1 MRNLICC
8 LLLMTAVPLA
18 AATTNNDD
26 SCDIGTYPAATL
38 LLPYFEVDLGAAGAG
53 KTTVFSITNVSPT
66 PQIVSVTLWTDWAYP
81 VITFPLLLT
90 GYDVQPINLYDVI
103 VRGLIGST
111 TGTSTSSPNARDS
124 GGAST
129 NPNLGT
135 TPLTNLANPNFLAS
149 ASTNC
154 AAGRLP
160 GLLPPS
166 LSSDVR
172 SLLSTGRSTQTTIRC
187 GGTAGT
193 DTKFGGEHGNKAIG
207 YATVDVLAT
216 CSPAFPTDAAYWS
229 LLLYDNVLTGDYQI
243 VDSNPVSGNYAAGNP
258 LVHIRAIP
266 EGGAAGSTQQT
277 DLPFT
282 FYNRLT
288 TTDRRQP
295 LPSTFAARWIAGSNA
310 AFATNYTVWREALTA
325 STASCDQY
333 VKNQIMYASEIVRFD
348 EHENATVGLASIF
361 DPRPAGPI
369 FPATSSTGSTS
380 GLFPPMLGTDNGG
393 WMYLNMNNGGSAA
406 GAAYSASRAGFG
418 TQANTRDVSQNW
430 VVVSMFA
437 EGRFGVESDAT
448 SLGNGCSP
456 AAPFV
461 RNANDPDSA
470 AGRIGPLRNV
480 NP

>member
-1 MRNLICC
+1 
-8 LLLMTAVPLA
+8 MTAVPLA

-66 PQIVSVTLWTDWAYP
+66 PQIVGVTLWTDWAYP
-81 VITFPLLLT
+81 VITFPMFLT

-111 TGTSTSSPNARDS
+111 TGTSTSSPNARNP
-124 GGAST
+124 GGVST

-149 ASTNC
+149 AATSC

-160 GLLPPS
+160 GILPPAVS
-166 LSSDVR
+166 TDVR
-172 SLLSTGRSTQTTIRC
+172 SIFSTGSSAQTTIRC
-187 GGTAGT
+187 GSTGA
-193 DTKFGGEHGNKAIG
+193 DTKFGSDHGNKAIG
-207 YATVDVLAT
+207 YATIDVLAT
-216 CSPAFPTDAAYWS
+216 CSPAFPTDPAYWS

-243 VDSNPVSGNYAAGNP
+243 VDSNPVTGNYAGGNP

-266 EGGAAGSTQQT
+266 EGGPAGGAQQT

-282 FYNRLT
+282 FYNRYT

-295 LPSTFAARWIAGSNA
+295 LPSVFAARWIAGSNA
-310 AFATNYTVWREALTA
+310 AFATNYTIWREGLTA
-325 STASCDQY
+325 GSASCDQY
-333 VKNQIMYASEIVRFD
+333 ARNQSMLAGEIVRFD
-348 EHENATVGLASIF
+348 EHENATVGFAAPPSSG
-361 DPRPAGPI
+361 AI
-369 FPATSSTGSTS
+369 FPATSSTAATS
-380 GLFPPMLGTDNGG
+380 VRFPPMTGTDNGG
-393 WMYLNMNNGGSAA
+393 WMYLNMNNGGAAA
-406 GAAYSASRAGFG
+406 GAAYSASRSGFG
-418 TQANTRDVSQNW
+418 TQSNTRDVSQNW

-437 EGRFGVESDAT
+437 EARFGVESDAT

-456 AAPFV
+456 AAPGS
-461 RNANDPDSA
+461 RNASDPDST